1 MEVGVNKKRPF
12 CQDVDW
18 KHSHSPGM
26 EAVTMS
32 LTKDSVPG
40 KTIHE
45 IRDQLEQ
52 LLQFIDKS
60 AQDALELYD
69 VERRVRRQ
77 LVFLFSD
84 N

>member
-1 MEVGVNKKRPF
+1 
-12 CQDVDW
+12 
-18 KHSHSPGM
+18 
-26 EAVTMS
+26 MS

>member
-1 MEVGVNKKRPF
+1 
-12 CQDVDW
+12 
-18 KHSHSPGM
+18 M